1 MIDSKGINR
10 SPREILTRKEPF
22 VYHVHMTH
30 VSKMNNRILIG
41 QAVSGATVLSGALR
55 GQDLLA
61 QLLRATAAEPASPQ
75 PFFLDFT
82 GIDVATASFL
92 RESVLAFR
100 DIVRGRRSVIYPV
113 VANASDA
120 VREELVEL
128 VKSRGGVLMT
138 CRLADDGTVSE
149 PRLIGQLDRKQQL
162 TFDLVRQR
170 GETDAME
177 LMREFGET
185 EDVGSTAWN
194 NRLSSLVSLGL
205 IIELSFGRAKRYK
218 PLLQGL

>member
-1 MIDSKGINR
+1 
-10 SPREILTRKEPF
+10 LTGFEAF
-22 VYHVHMTH
+22 VYYRHMTH
-30 VSKMNNRILIG
+30 VSNMNNRILIR
-41 QAVSGATVLSGALR
+41 QAASGATVLSGALR
-55 GQDLLA
+55 GHDLLA
-61 QLLRATAAEPASPQ
+61 QLLRATAAEPTLPQ
-75 PFFLDFT
+75 PVFLDFI

-120 VREELVEL
+120 VKEELDEL
-128 VKSRGGVLMT
+128 VKSRGGILMT
-138 CRLADDGTVSE
+138 CQLADDGAVSN
-149 PRLIGQLDRKQQL
+149 PGLIGQLDRKQQL

-177 LMREFGET
+177 LMRESGGS

-194 NRLSSLVSLGL
+194 NRLSSLAALGL
-205 IIELSFGRAKRYK
+205 VIEMSFGRTKRYK